1 MTARKRLSEDAEEL
15 SLDMAPAKKPRK
27 TAKPYVPQL
36 RSGPYAILL
45 ALASISESEMVS
57 KQQLIEMAQPHC
69 DASFVAPKDATS
81 YHTAWSSMKTL
92 LNKDLVKETR
102 GPQKRYELT
111 DEGWEVA
118 EKIKR
123 VRKGE
128 EGSGLDNGIGRE
140 EMSSDKV
147 DNTTKVGQK
156 SKARSDDKQKRKEN
170 TSGMNLPQVI
180 IDIDDT
186 GPSVG
191 KGITRHRRPLDDR
204 TNQNPSQPTRQP
216 GKSLEGV
223 VVDKYATLASVKI
236 SKPAQGSSATVLAG
250 SGRNNTNTGLA
261 SDASAARSQAEERD
275 RAIAN
280 NDIDFVELLSSSP
293 PVAAPRIRSHKTT
306 NFPNIDAPTA
316 GGAFERARGLSSG
329 SGNPPSCPSA
339 ITSTPPAFQPITLE
353 PSTFTLELMLD
364 NREVRSREDRTYIET
379 ELLHK
384 HGIRPLIRSLPL
396 GDFFWVAKLKDPNF
410 LSRHGEEGDLI
421 ALDHIVERKRLD
433 DLIASIKDGRFREQ
447 KFRLRRSGVANVVYL
462 VEEIGLSQE
471 TKTKYWAAMQ
481 TAVASTQVIDGFT
494 VKRTKGLD
502 ESIRYLARMTRL
514 LRSIYEVPF
523 PFPPFFFSLPP
534 ALSKILKLVF
544 QPNPLHIIPSSILS
558 PTTTTTTQQPKTTK
572 QNLKITYPS
581 FASLASKSD
590 NRTLRDVFLHMLSGS
605 CFSPPPLFYSPFTF
619 FPPFP
624 ILSPKKKKKRLTKQ
638 KTKCQPNP

>member
-1 MTARKRLSEDAEEL
+1 MAARKRLSEDTEGL
-15 SLDMAPAKKPRK
+15 SLDVSPTKKPRK

-57 KQQLIEMAQPHC
+57 KQQLIEMAQTHC
-69 DASFVAPKDATS
+69 DASFVAPRDATS

-123 VRKGE
+123 VGKGE
-128 EGSGLDNGIGRE
+128 EGSGLDNGVGRE
-140 EMSSDKV
+140 EMTLEKA

-156 SKARSDDKQKRKEN
+156 NKARSDNKQKRQEN
-170 TSGMNLPQVI
+170 ISGINVPQVI
-180 IDIDDT
+180 IDIDET
-186 GPSVG
+186 GPSVN
-191 KGITRHRRPLDDR
+191 KEITRHRGPLVDR
-204 TNQNPSQPTRQP
+204 TDQNPSQSTRQP
-216 GKSLEGV
+216 GQSLGGV
-223 VVDKYATLASVKI
+223 VVDEYATFASAKI
-236 SKPAQGSSATVLAG
+236 SRSAQRSSATVLAS
-250 SGRNNTNTGLA
+250 SGQDNTNTGLA
-261 SDASAARSQAEERD
+261 SDAAPATRLQAEERD

-280 NDIDFVELLSSSP
+280 NDVDFVELLSSSP
-293 PVAAPRIRSHKTT
+293 PVAAPQIRSHNTT
-306 NFPNIDAPTA
+306 NFPSIDERTA
-316 GGAFERARGLSSG
+316 RRATVRARGLPSG
-329 SGNPPSCPSA
+329 SELPPSCPSA
-339 ITSTPPAFQPITLE
+339 ATSTLPAFQPITLD
-353 PSTFTLELMLD
+353 PSTFTLELILD

-384 HGIRPLIRSLPL
+384 HSIRPLIRSLPL

-410 LSRHGEEGDLI
+410 LSRYGEEGDLI

-462 VEEIGLSQE
+462 IEEIGLSQE

-514 LRSIYEVPF
+514 LRSIYE
-523 PFPPFFFSLPP
+523 
-534 ALSKILKLVF
+534 
-544 QPNPLHIIPSSILS
+544 
-558 PTTTTTTQQPKTTK
+558 
-572 QNLKITYPS
+572 
-581 FASLASKSD
+581 
-590 NRTLRDVFLHMLSGS
+590 
-605 CFSPPPLFYSPFTF
+605 
-619 FPPFP
+619 
-624 ILSPKKKKKRLTKQ
+624 
-638 KTKCQPNP
+638 